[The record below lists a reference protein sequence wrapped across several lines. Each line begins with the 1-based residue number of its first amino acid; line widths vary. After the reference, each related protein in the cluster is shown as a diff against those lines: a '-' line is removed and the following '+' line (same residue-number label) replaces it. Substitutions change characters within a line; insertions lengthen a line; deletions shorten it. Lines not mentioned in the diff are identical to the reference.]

1 MRIGDYYPRKL
12 KKGWCVAYEYCAGG
26 VTIERFGAR
35 YPIYIEAYEAC
46 MRLNAED
53 QR

>member
-12 KKGWCVAYEYCAGG
+12 KKGWCVAYEYRAGG
-26 VTIERFGAR
+26 VMLERFFMKFSTYR
-35 YPIYIEAYEAC
+35 EAYEAC
-46 MRLNAED
+46 LRLNAED